1 MKKSENNIIDNT
13 ISEIDEYCLKEIE
26 LDIERDIAWEK
37 FLKEKGHKYNTP
49 TSYSIKLLKENGHKP
64 LAICSCYGEETFFFE
79 TAEEAKIA
87 YEEMEVEKGL
97 VCGWFYS
104 VEEIDNLE
112 NPDGSKIEVRWIK

>member
-1 MKKSENNIIDNT
+1 MKSTTNIIDK
-13 ISEIDEYCLKEIE
+13 ILSEIDEYCLKEIE

-49 TSYSIKLLKENGHKP
+49 TSYSVKLLKDAGYKP
-64 LAICSCYGEETFFFE
+64 LAICSYYGEETFFFE
-79 TAEEAKIA
+79 TAEEAKRA
-87 YEEMEVEKGL
+87 YKDMEVEKRL
-97 VCGWFYS
+97 VCGWFHS